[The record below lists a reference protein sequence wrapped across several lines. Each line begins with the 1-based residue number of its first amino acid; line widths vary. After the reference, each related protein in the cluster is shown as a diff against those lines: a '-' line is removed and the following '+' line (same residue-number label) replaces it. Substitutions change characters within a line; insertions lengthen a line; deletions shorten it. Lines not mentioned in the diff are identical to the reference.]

1 MAKTNFLASWVG
13 ANSSWCFIWH
23 LAWKSPYRDGNLRDC
38 FSHHYMVYQ
47 VWSAEASHCTSNRQR
62 VVKGRSLCWSVQ
74 KPEHWH
80 SVPPCSETP
89 PLSSH
94 TTRFQFLLFMWS
106 LTRVK
111 GAIGQQMRL
120 VTFYFVLL
128 LGRIGCKLHYVC
140 FFILNN

>member
-47 VWSAEASHCTSNRQR
+47 VWSAEAIRCTSNRQR

-111 GAIGQQMRL
+111 GATGQQMRL